1 MSWLKKISQM
11 APPTSPMPPTPQVT
25 LTTNQMM
32 KIINDVL
39 LNVGDINYAAQKFQ
53 EAAPLP
59 EEVCNTINEVA
70 GVNAAAR
77 PKMQTLAEAG
87 GCYWNPQNP
96 TMDQQQQQQQP
107 NMMDPAVTPMMGQ
120 QEKPMGMPSM
130 EIE

>member
-1 MSWLKKISQM
+1 MSWLKKVSQIV
-11 APPTSPMPPTPQVT
+11 PPMPQIT
-25 LTTNQMM
+25 LTTEQMM

-39 LNVGDINYAAQKFQ
+39 INEGGDINYAAQRFQ

-70 GVNAAAR
+70 GINAAAR
-77 PKMQTLAEAG
+77 PKMQALAEAG

-96 TMDQQQQQQQP
+96 PMDQQQQP
-107 NMMDPAVTPMMGQ
+107 NMMDPAMMPMMGQ
-120 QEKPMGMPSM
+120 QEKPVGMPSM